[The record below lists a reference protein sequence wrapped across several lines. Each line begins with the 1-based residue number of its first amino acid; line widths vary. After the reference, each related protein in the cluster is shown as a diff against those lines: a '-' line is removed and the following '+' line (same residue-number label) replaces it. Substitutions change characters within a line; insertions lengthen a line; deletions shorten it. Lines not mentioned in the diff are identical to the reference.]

1 MTEATKHKLETIVG
15 ITFESLLSIEDDRMG
30 GDIGDLSK
38 LRPNHIVKLAK
49 ELQEDMPNIFLLLA
63 NKLVEATNDSEDV
76 ILFNH
81 ETGASFIGTMSDYN
95 EDTGIA
101 QFTDVFTIHGDYIA
115 DTMDYDV
122 AHHLQVLK
130 YSDVLVPNDIAEID
144 YDSFLMR
151 LDSDDYEYSDTF

>member
-15 ITFESLLSIEDDRMG
+15 ITFESLLSIEDDRIG

-38 LRPNHIVKLAK
+38 LRPNHIIKLAK

-101 QFTDVFTIHGDYIA
+101 QFTDVFTINGDYIA

-144 YDSFLMR
+144 YESFLMR
-151 LDSDDYEYSDTF
+151 LDSDDDEYSNPF